1 LEDLSEGV
9 LEYSGNLSK
18 EKLVDKLKEM
28 GFNAKLADKG
38 DEKNYHRQLSCHGRF

>member
-28 GFNAKLADKG
+28 GLIK
-38 DEKNYHRQLSCHGRF
+38 S

>member
-9 LEYSGNLSK
+9 FEYSGNLSK

-28 GFNAKLADKG
+28 GLIK
-38 DEKNYHRQLSCHGRF
+38 S

>member
-28 GFNAKLADKG
+28 DLM
-38 DEKNYHRQLSCHGRF
+38 QS

>member
-1 LEDLSEGV
+1 LEDLSGV

-28 GFNAKLADKG
+28 GFV
-38 DEKNYHRQLSCHGRF
+38 QS

>member
-1 LEDLSEGV
+1 LEDLSEV

-28 GFNAKLADKG
+28 GFNKADKG
-38 DEKNYHRQLSCHGRF
+38 EEFNY

>member
-28 GFNAKLADKG
+28 IYAKLADKG
-38 DEKNYHRQLSCHGRF
+38 EEFNY

>member
-38 DEKNYHRQLSCHGRF
+38 EEFNY